1 MSEQI
6 IDIPPNT
13 EVVITI
19 AINPCSKC
27 DPVEVPTLPDPVVEP
42 IPTPIIELDPVV
54 EPIPIPVIEPD
65 PVAEP
70 IPIPVIEPDPLAE
83 PIPIPATEPQNDP
96 PVVNTPPEVEPTT
109 PIAETPVPEISPG
122 VVAEPISIVDIPSE
136 VLPEVKPIEPNPM
149 PEPIQTVP
157 EVSPLPAAPPVVI
170 PDSVPIPIVY
180 PPVVTPIPEASCDCK
195 LTSTLSL
202 AEFTKQLITAAK
214 DLIYPSESE
223 SPIEVLSKGLNTRMP
238 PIKGI
243 EVRTLDRVLPSFL
256 RQVDPDDQQTGN
268 EERAAIAA
276 RWQALYDLITKH
288 TVATGWHYPVK
299 QKRYT
304 HEELLV
310 MLHPQ
315 GTIGLRIRLVET

>member
-1 MSEQI
+1 MSEHI
-6 IDIPPNT
+6 IDIPANT

-27 DPVEVPTLPDPVVEP
+27 DLPAPEEEIPTPDPVAEP
-42 IPTPIIELDPVV
+42 DPTPIIEPDPVV

-65 PVAEP
+65 PVLEPVPVAEP
-70 IPIPVIEPDPLAE
+70 D
-83 PIPIPATEPQNDP
+83 PIPATEPQNDP
-96 PVVNTPPEVEPTT
+96 PVVNDPPEVEPTT
-109 PIAETPVPEISPG
+109 PIAETPVPEISP
-122 VVAEPISIVDIPSE
+122 VVEPIQI

-149 PEPIQTVP
+149 PEPIQTVT

-170 PDSVPIPIVY
+170 PESVPIPVVY

-288 TVATGWHYPVK
+288 TVTTAWHYPVK

-304 HEELLV
+304 HEELVV

>member
-1 MSEQI
+1 MPEHI
-6 IDIPPNT
+6 IDIPANT

-27 DPVEVPTLPDPVVEP
+27 DPPVEVPTLPDPVV
-42 IPTPIIELDPVV
+42 
-54 EPIPIPVIEPD
+54 
-65 PVAEP
+65 EP

-96 PVVNTPPEVEPTT
+96 PVVNTPPEVEP
-109 PIAETPVPEISPG
+109 PNQIAETPV

-136 VLPEVKPIEPNPM
+136 VLPEVKLIEPNPM
-149 PEPIQTVP
+149 PEPTQTVP
-157 EVSPLPAAPPVVI
+157 EVSPGIEPTPVVI
-170 PDSVPIPIVY
+170 PDSVLIPVVY
-180 PPVVTPIPEASCDCK
+180 PPVVTPIPEASCECK
-195 LTSTLSL
+195 LTSNLSL
-202 AEFTKQLITAAK
+202 AEFTKQLLTAAK

-276 RWQALYDLITKH
+276 RWQALYDLISKH
-288 TVATGWHYPVK
+288 TATTAWHYPVK